1 MFRDLSEQG
10 SKLAKE
16 GSCVTALN
24 FIHEIIQEINI
35 DHTFIC
41 EKNKFCNGDAFY
53 FVFRSVVILIIQ

>member
-41 EKNKFCNGDAFY
+41 EKK
-53 FVFRSVVILIIQ
+53 